1 MVQAKDFRILSLQ
14 LSVFTPELLFNPN
27 KILGNVMSK
36 FSDNFDG
43 DTTVIPIPSNAPK
56 EIPRLILASS
66 DKRIRL
72 EISEERVN
80 FFRYRDK
87 NDTLIDKNSFFEL
100 CSDVYKEYMK
110 FTFAK
115 VGRLALIRNNFLK
128 NENPGLTLVQ
138 NFCKESLFEEP
149 FNRPSNFEIHSHKE
163 YKFDEFN
170 VNSWVRCK
178 SAAFQADNVP
188 IILVEQD
195 INTIASKTKE
205 GYEFSI
211 EEIIKFINLATS
223 EQELILVKY
232 FPEQ

>member
-1 MVQAKDFRILSLQ
+1 MVQARDFRILSLQ
-14 LSVFTPELLFNPN
+14 CSIFAPELLFNPN
-27 KILGNVMSK
+27 KILGNLMSK
-36 FSDNFDG
+36 FSGTFDG
-43 DTTVIPIPSNAPK
+43 NTTVLPLPSNAPK
-56 EIPRLILASS
+56 EIPRLILTSS
-66 DKRIRL
+66 DEKIRL

-80 FFRYRDK
+80 FFRYRDE
-87 NDTLIDKNSFFEL
+87 NDTLIDKNAFFEL
-100 CSDVYKEYMK
+100 CSVVYKEYME

-115 VGRLALIRNNFLK
+115 VARLALISRKFFG

-138 NFCKESLFEEP
+138 NFCKESLLEEP
-149 FNRPSNFEIHSHKE
+149 FNRPENFEIHSHKK

-178 SAAFQADNVP
+178 SAALQADKTP

-195 INTIASKTKE
+195 INTIANE
-205 GYEFSI
+205 IENNEFSI

-223 EQELILVKY
+223 EQDITLCKY